1 MATEGNHDMK
11 NTGIYI
17 VQLTNEEP
25 MPVTRA
31 KKYVDT
37 CTVVNRDNIK
47 IGKALNLSGR
57 KLDYFKEFDKENVVF
72 EPLVELD
79 DIQFAE
85 TVIVRA
91 LKQYRKL
98 SPKGG
103 KLEWLEG
110 ISFEDVKRKAL
121 TALDDQGIKYNQY

>member
-1 MATEGNHDMK
+1 MK

-17 VQLTNEEP
+17 VQLLNEKL

-31 KKYVDT
+31 KSYVET
-37 CTVVNRDNIK
+37 CARVNKANIK
-47 IGKALNLSGR
+47 IGKALDLAGR
-57 KLDYFKEFDKENVVF
+57 KSDYFKEFNKENVVF

-79 DIQFAE
+79 DIQRAE
-85 TVIVRA
+85 TVILRA

-110 ISFEDVKRKAL
+110 IVYADVKRIAL
-121 TALDDQGIKYNQY
+121 AALDDQGMEYNEY